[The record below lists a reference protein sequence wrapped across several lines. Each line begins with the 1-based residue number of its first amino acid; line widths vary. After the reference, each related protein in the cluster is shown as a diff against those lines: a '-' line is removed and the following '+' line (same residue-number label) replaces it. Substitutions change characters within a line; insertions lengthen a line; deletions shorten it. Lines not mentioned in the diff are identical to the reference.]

1 MPDVEAPSANLAIIG
16 GIILRNRPNADVI
29 AILEGRHV
37 VRIAT
42 DVGGTFSDIVWVDDE
57 TGEIR
62 ADKAPTTPRD
72 VVAGVLDAA
81 RKTGVPGTDVDMF
94 VHGSTVATNALIVK
108 SGGATGLIATR
119 GFRDSIEIRR
129 IDRPDEHIYNIF
141 WRKPQPLVPRR
152 LRLEVSA
159 RMRFDGFELSPVI
172 REEVEAAIAAFKSAG
187 VDTIAVCLLH
197 AYAAPAHELAVRDV
211 ILDLWPDV
219 YVSLS
224 HEVAREIREY
234 ERVSSTVIDA
244 YVKKPVVSYLRR
256 LRGELYASAG
266 FDLDPLVANSAGG
279 VSTIETI
286 SRAPIQMIA
295 SGPAGGAIGAAY
307 LAERIGQP
315 NLVTADVGGTS
326 YDVSLV
332 VDGRNLQ
339 RTEHDVLGYAA
350 KLSSIDVRSVGAGG
364 GSIAFVDE
372 GGLLHV
378 GPASA
383 GADPGPMCYGK
394 GGARPAVTDAAVV
407 AGLIDPERFA
417 GGEIELDPSRSH
429 EGISAIAE
437 RLGLDPGATS
447 EGILTI
453 ARNNMANVTREILV
467 GQGYDPRDFAL
478 LSFGGGG
485 GLFAS
490 EVARTLDIPTVIV
503 PVHPAQFSAW
513 GMLSADIVG
522 SFARSLVKAIDG
534 ELSLAAVRAM
544 FDDMEAEAN
553 ELMREANIATEKVT
567 FQRSIDV
574 RYQGQGHE
582 VETSIDSIAL
592 DDGFGPNLIE
602 LFDIAHEQ
610 RFGHR
615 MESERQTVTYRLRAF
630 GRMKKLRLAK
640 VPAHQGDVKSA
651 LVRRRQVH
659 LLGRN
664 RDCGIYDRAKLGSGA
679 AIHGPA
685 IVEEPA
691 HVTIVLPGDELT
703 VDDFGNLIITVGA

>member
-1 MPDVEAPSANLAIIG
+1 VQH
-16 GIILRNRPNADVI
+16 R
-29 AILEGRHV
+29 EGQKV

-57 TGEIR
+57 TGEVR

-81 RKTGVPGTDVDMF
+81 RKTGVPGDRVDMF

-108 SGGATGLIATR
+108 GGGATGLIATK
-119 GFRDSIEIRR
+119 GFRDSLEIRR

-141 WRKPQPLVPRR
+141 WRKPDPLVPRR

-159 RMRFDGFELSPVI
+159 RMRFDGYELSPVV
-172 REEVEAAIAAFKSAG
+172 REEVETAITAFKAAG
-187 VDTIAVCLLH
+187 VETVAVCLLH
-197 AYAAPAHELAVRDV
+197 AYAAPAHELAIRDI
-211 ILDLWPDV
+211 ILELWPDV

-256 LRGELYASAG
+256 LRGELNVSAG

-286 SRAPIQMIA
+286 AKAPIQMIA

-332 VDGRNLQ
+332 VDGRNVQ

-364 GSIAFVDE
+364 GSVAFVDE

-383 GADPGPMCYGK
+383 GADPGPMCYAK
-394 GGARPAVTDAAVV
+394 GGTRPAVTDAAVV
-407 AGLIDPERFA
+407 AGLIDPDRFA
-417 GGEIELDPSRSH
+417 GGEIKLDPSLS
-429 EGISAIAE
+429 EQGVTAIAE
-437 RLGLDPGATS
+437 RLGLEPGAAA

-453 ARNNMANVTREILV
+453 ARNNMANVTRQILV

-522 SFARSLVKAIDG
+522 SFARSLVKTIDG
-534 ELSLAAVRAM
+534 ELSLAAIQALYT
-544 FDDMEAEAN
+544 DMETEAN
-553 ELMREANIATEKVT
+553 ELMREANIAADRVV
-567 FQRSIDV
+567 FQRSVDV

-582 VETSIDSIAL
+582 VETAIDGVAF
-592 DDGFGPNLIE
+592 DADFGSNLIE
-602 LFDIAHEQ
+602 RFDAAHEQ

-630 GRMKKLRLAK
+630 GQMTKLRLTE
-640 VPAHQGDVKSA
+640 VPAHEGDIDSA

-659 LLGRN
+659 LLGQS
-664 RDCGIYDRAKLGSGA
+664 RDCGIYDRAKLGFGVVIA
-679 AIHGPA
+679 GPA
-685 IVEEPA
+685 IIEEPA
-691 HVTIVLPGDELT
+691 HVTIVLPGDVLT
-703 VDDFGNLIITVGA
+703 VDHFGNLIITVGA